1 MSFPFRLLLD
11 PSPGIISFL
20 GADSLPPAEM
30 DFPRAAFL
38 FGDDKEPRAGI
49 LLEKRS
55 PTRWRILSVQ
65 GGGLPEEAMH
75 YLVDALFVPLRE
87 MGAQECSV
95 LAHGEVSFWRKLGFR
110 GKSPA
115 DDEITELVRPLHR
128 KRARKA

>member
-1 MSFPFRLLLD
+1 MSFPFRLLLE
-11 PSPGIISFL
+11 PSPEILAFL
-20 GADSLPPAEM
+20 GGDSLPPAEM

-38 FGDDKEPRAGI
+38 FGEEKEPRAGI

-65 GGGLPEEAMH
+65 GGGLPEEAVH

-87 MGAQECSV
+87 MGAQECSL
-95 LAHGEVSFWRKLGFR
+95 LAHGDVSFWRKLGFR

-115 DDEITELVRPLHR
+115 DEEITELVRPLSR
-128 KRARKA
+128 KRARRA